1 MVIALPRGMGCQ
13 QMWPIRLNVQEVPSN
28 GNTQV
33 NKRQYCS
40 NFLLS
45 NLPENIENP
54 VLDRYVNYI
63 VVLQL
68 HWTNEDVRRR
78 GLVDSPRPSP
88 LWSRAGSL
96 KGMPTYHPSNC
107 PMSDQ
112 EVPPVEFRTAADL
125 HEETGRTAGTGG
137 GVLDAAADADTDVDA
152 AAHADTDV
160 DAEVDVEFVV
170 PSRPTRRYRS
180 GGGLRYEGGTTYT
193 LSPDPPREEDDL
205 STLLEGVLDANA
217 YRYGNWMEL
226 PMPVYLVHDD
236 QTNDTFRVAVRDGTI
251 EFRVLPETDPAG
263 LRALYDRI
271 DAASDAVWSVECR
284 RG

>member
-1 MVIALPRGMGCQ
+1 
-13 QMWPIRLNVQEVPSN
+13 
-28 GNTQV
+28 
-33 NKRQYCS
+33 
-40 NFLLS
+40 
-45 NLPENIENP
+45 
-54 VLDRYVNYI
+54 
-63 VVLQL
+63 
-68 HWTNEDVRRR
+68 
-78 GLVDSPRPSP
+78 
-88 LWSRAGSL
+88 
-96 KGMPTYHPSNC
+96 
-107 PMSDQ
+107 MSDQ

-137 GVLDAAADADTDVDA
+137 GVPDADADADVDADADTDVDA
-152 AAHADTDV
+152 DVDAAADTDTDV
-160 DAEVDVEFVV
+160 DGEVDVEFAV
-170 PSRPTRRYRS
+170 PSRPTRRYLS

-205 STLLEGVLDANA
+205 SRLLEGVLDGNA

-236 QTNDTFRVAVRDGTI
+236 RTNDTFRVAVRDGTI

-271 DAASDAVWSVECR
+271 DAASDTVWLVECR